1 MKKVANSGRKVKGQL
16 KETILNKASWVIG
29 IDIGKENL
37 SCALMDINKTLVC
50 RFEVEG
56 SLAGYNELLDR
67 VKRETRGNGK
77 ALFALEPTGHYWM
90 VLGQFFEDHNQSYV
104 LIHPLVVARSREVNR
119 LNKGKTDPMDARLIG
134 ELACD
139 GLITRTQ
146 IPEDYWATIRVYA
159 REFMDREKDIVREKN
174 RISSYLETTLREFVD
189 IFPNPLCMTGR
200 ACIRALTHFREA
212 LKGDWE
218 HFEKHVR
225 NQFPGKRLVTSRIRR
240 LYEMLTRGDA
250 LGLRAGRQ
258 AMVYRIIN
266 SLDRLEIYEKQQE
279 AARQALVD
287 SYDKSEYKKYLDSI
301 CGTNATANALVLG
314 FMGDP
319 ASYDSP
325 ASLVKLAGS
334 DPVPDESGKLKGRT
348 SISHRGRSLLRK
360 AGDRASFL
368 LEKRNSVFRSFM
380 NHLMHRQKNRL
391 TKRQARVAC
400 INKYLRIVW
409 VLCNHRVPFNPA
421 LAQMA

>member
-1 MKKVANSGRKVKGQL
+1 M
-16 KETILNKASWVIG
+16 
-29 IDIGKENL
+29 
-37 SCALMDINKTLVC
+37 
-50 RFEVEG
+50 
-56 SLAGYNELLDR
+56 
-67 VKRETRGNGK
+67 
-77 ALFALEPTGHYWM
+77 
-90 VLGQFFEDHNQSYV
+90 
-104 LIHPLVVARSREVNR
+104 NR
-119 LNKGKTDPMDARLIG
+119 LNKGKTDPMDARLMG

-146 IPEDYWATIRVYA
+146 IPEDYWATVRVYA

-218 HFEKHVR
+218 HFEKHAR

-240 LYEMLTRGDA
+240 LYEMLMRGDA

-266 SLDRLEIYEKQQE
+266 SLDRLEIYEGQQE
-279 AARQALVD
+279 TAKQALVD
-287 SYDKSEYKKYLDSI
+287 SYEKSKYKQYLDSVW
-301 CGTNATANALVLG
+301 GTTATANALVLG

-319 ASYDSP
+319 ALYDSP

-334 DPVPDESGKLKGRT
+334 ERVPDESGKSRGKT
-348 SISHRGRSLLRK
+348 SISRRGRSLLRK
-360 AGDRASFL
+360 AGDGVSFI
-368 LEKRNSVFRSFM
+368 LEKRNGVFRSFM
-380 NHLMHRQKNRL
+380 NHLMHRGKNRL

-400 INKYLRIVW
+400 INKYFRIVW
-409 VLCNHRVPFNPA
+409 VLCNHRVLFYSA
-421 LAQMA
+421 LAQMI